1 MGYTVKEV
9 LQFIE
14 ENDVKFIK
22 LVFFDTF
29 GIKKN
34 ISIVSDEV
42 QSAFEHGVYLNGFP
56 IEGFGQNSN
65 LLLFP
70 DPNTLKV
77 LPWRP
82 QQGRVVRFICDIKTI
97 DGRPFEGD
105 VRGVLKNAIYKA
117 ANMGYKSYIGLSC
130 QFYLFKADDDGRATH
145 VPYDTAGYLDVA
157 PLDKGENVRR
167 QICLML
173 EQMDM
178 QPRSSHHEGGP
189 GQNQIDCKYADALTA
204 ADNFVLFKTV
214 VKTVAAHCGLF
225 ASFMPKPLADQCG
238 NNMKINISMI
248 KNNFNVFR
256 NEGNEMSKDAHA
268 FIAGILEHLPEMMPF
283 FNSMPNSYAR
293 FADGV
298 ISRKLSWA
306 NDAPYQLVSLNVA
319 DTHRARVQLNSPDP
333 SCNPYLAF
341 ALMIYAGLD
350 GIQRG
355 LTIENSDKEVPVSLA
370 VAVEKSKNSAFLKS
384 VLPPLIYKSYVDGKG
399 DLVFRFDQ
407 SAELR
412 HKIEEHYFELL

>member
-34 ISIVSDEV
+34 ISIVSDEI

-82 QQGRVVRFICDIKTI
+82 QQGRVVRFICDIKTM
-97 DGRPFEGD
+97 DGKPFEGD
-105 VRGVLKNAIYKA
+105 VRGVLKDAIYKA
-117 ANMGYKSYIGLSC
+117 ANMGYKSYVGLSC

-145 VPYDTAGYLDVA
+145 IPYDTAGYLDVA

-173 EQMDM
+173 EQMEM

-238 NNMKINISMI
+238 NNMKINISLI

-256 NEGNEMSKDAHA
+256 NEDNETSKDAKA
-268 FIAGILEHLPEMMPF
+268 FIAGVLEHLPEMMPF

-298 ISRKLSWA
+298 ISKRLSWA

-350 GIQRG
+350 GIQRE
-355 LTIENSDKEVPVSLA
+355 LTLKDSNEEVPISLA

-384 VLPPLIYKSYVDGKG
+384 VLPPLIYQSYIDGKG
-399 DLVFRFDQ
+399 DLIHRFDQ